1 MLIYIGN
8 SREARAVFLVSLP
21 FEYMLMLDSGRT
33 IWFQTPKISADG
45 SYAAQRCLKVEGE
58 RKTNART

>member
-21 FEYMLMLDSGRT
+21 FEYMLMLDSR
-33 IWFQTPKISADG
+33 ADNMV
-45 SYAAQRCLKVEGE
+45 S
-58 RKTNART
+58 NAEN